1 MRSTFHVCSSPIL
14 QYFLHFRVARSL
26 PHRVCAIGKGLAQA
40 EAGDFLCTS
49 LWISSSAIRR
59 AYVRDVGAIRQ
70 QNQEGLA
77 FALLLTLRRAVMR
90 FTGVLPSSRS
100 CAYTAF
106 AIAPI
111 PSARAQ
117 HHPSP
122 CPHQP
127 LLPPIGAPAY
137 LPHTLRTLPSPHTK
151 ARRNRSLRFRRVS
164 CDRIL
169 FVPVL

>member
-14 QYFLHFRVARSL
+14 QYFFHFRVARSL
-26 PHRVCAIGKGLAQA
+26 SHRVCAIGKGLAQA
-40 EAGDFLCTS
+40 EAEDFLCTG

-59 AYVRDVGAIRQ
+59 AYVRDVSAIRQ

-77 FALLLTLRRAVMR
+77 FALLLTLQRAVMR

-151 ARRNRSLRFRRVS
+151 ARRNRSLRFRRVL

>member
-1 MRSTFHVCSSPIL
+1 MRSLRRTYGSLIL
-14 QYFLHFRVARSL
+14 QHFLHFCVARSL

-40 EAGDFLCTS
+40 EAEDFLCTG

-70 QNQEGLA
+70 QNPEGLA
-77 FALLLTLRRAVMR
+77 FALLLTLRRAVTR
-90 FTGVLPSSRS
+90 FTGVLPLPLS
-100 CAYTAF
+100 CAYTSF

-127 LLPPIGAPAY
+127 LLPPIGAPAD

-151 ARRNRSLRFRRVS
+151 ARRNRSLRFRRASCVS
-164 CDRIL
+164 RL

>member
-1 MRSTFHVCSSPIL
+1 MWLVHCRTAC
-14 QYFLHFRVARSL
+14 ARL
-26 PHRVCAIGKGLAQA
+26 AKGLHRLKQKT
-40 EAGDFLCTS
+40 FLCTD